1 MEVSEDV
8 KRKLF
13 SVGVNTFIKYYD
25 EFREGLDNK
34 ELIELFE
41 KNSEN
46 WSINSA
52 RSKIN
57 NGKWFFKG
65 DNNNELDALYYIIN
79 QANVNKIGIETRAK
93 AIKIYNGYLKDE

>member
-1 MEVSEDV
+1 MEVSEEI

-25 EFREGLDNK
+25 EFREGLNNK

-57 NGKWFFKG
+57 NGK
-65 DNNNELDALYYIIN
+65 
-79 QANVNKIGIETRAK
+79 
-93 AIKIYNGYLKDE
+93 

>member
-1 MEVSEDV
+1 MEVSEEI

-57 NGKWFFKG
+57 SGKWFFKG
-65 DNNNELDALYYIIN
+65 DNDYELDALYYIIN
-79 QANVNKIGIETRAK
+79 QANINKIGIETRTR
-93 AIKIYNGYLKDE
+93 AIKIYNEYLKDE